1 MSPEF
6 KALNQNRC
14 PWCGTDPLYVTYHDK
29 EWGVPVH
36 DDRVL
41 FEFII
46 LEGAQAGLSWI
57 TILRKRENYRKALN
71 NFDIQRMALYTEDD
85 LLRLMDNPGIV
96 RNRLKVESFVKNAV
110 GALNIIAQFGSLD
123 AYFWSYVNN
132 TPIKNSPQSMAD
144 IPTRSDISDALS
156 KDLKKRG
163 FNFVGSTIMYAFMQ
177 AVGMVDD
184 HINTCCKH

>member
-6 KALNQNRC
+6 TALKQNRC
-14 PWCGTDPLYVTYHDK
+14 PWCGTDPLYVAYHDK

-71 NFDIQRMALYTEDD
+71 NFNMQRMALYTEDD

-184 HINTCCKH
+184 HISTCCKH

>member
-6 KALNQNRC
+6 TALKQNRC
-14 PWCGTDPLYVTYHDK
+14 PWCGTDPLYVTYHDN
-29 EWGVPVH
+29 EWGMPVH
-36 DDRVL
+36 DDRIL

-71 NFDIQRMALYTEDD
+71 NFNMQRMALYTEDD

-96 RNRLKVESFVKNAV
+96 RNRLKIESFVKNAV

-184 HINTCCKH
+184 HISTCCKH